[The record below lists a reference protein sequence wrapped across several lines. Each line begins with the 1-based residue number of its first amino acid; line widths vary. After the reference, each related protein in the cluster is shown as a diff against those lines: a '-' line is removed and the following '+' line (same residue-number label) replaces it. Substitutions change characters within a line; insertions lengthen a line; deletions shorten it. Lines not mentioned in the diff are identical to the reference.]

1 MITENNSKIS
11 LAPIKSESD
20 FEKAQEIYLD
30 AFPPRLSNGHGT
42 KYSTDAAAA

>member
-30 AFPPRLSNGHGT
+30 AFPRLSNGHGT